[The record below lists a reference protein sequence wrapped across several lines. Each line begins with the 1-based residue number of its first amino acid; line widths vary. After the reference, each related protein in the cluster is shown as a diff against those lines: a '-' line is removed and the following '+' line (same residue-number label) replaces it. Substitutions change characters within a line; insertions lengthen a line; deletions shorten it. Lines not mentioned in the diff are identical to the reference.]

1 MDKVQAYGD
10 LRVGT
15 NNYVTGGAGAIER
28 VELGITQKQNAY
40 DQKLKPIN
48 DAMDQMGASI
58 TRSWLQMFL
67 KFFTI
72 EELGESGIL
81 IEKIYDDKNKFK
93 TININGTD
101 LKSILDERKI
111 NFSYTSMEKNKKSII
126 RETFI
131 TQLPALL
138 QYAP

>member
-67 KFFTI
+67 KFFTV
-72 EELGESGIL
+72 EEL
-81 IEKIYDDKNKFK
+81 
-93 TININGTD
+93 
-101 LKSILDERKI
+101 
-111 NFSYTSMEKNKKSII
+111 
-126 RETFI
+126 
-131 TQLPALL
+131 
-138 QYAP
+138 